1 MQSQHT
7 KTFRLEI
14 PSLLI
19 YLRLE
24 YFVLIDRLLI
34 KKLLFK
40 SNSFYAV
47 KLTRLLLE
55 PCQISLLI

>member
-40 SNSFYAV
+40 SNSFCAV
-47 KLTRLLLE
+47 KLIRLLLE

>member
-1 MQSQHT
+1 MQSQHA

-47 KLTRLLLE
+47 KLIRLLLE

>member
-40 SNSFYAV
+40 STSFYAV
-47 KLTRLLLE
+47 KLIRLLLE